1 MTQVPDH
8 LRRQIEDKSHAI
20 LEDMLAEGE
29 TDEMKAI
36 DWLHV
41 TLDHLDQEGM
51 SQWYQLRAEVGEDQ
65 ALQLLVPFVTEP

>member
-20 LEDMLAEGE
+20 VEDMLAPGE

-41 TLDHLDQEGM
+41 TLDHLDQEAM
-51 SQWYQLRAEVGEDQ
+51 SQWYQLRSEVGEDQ